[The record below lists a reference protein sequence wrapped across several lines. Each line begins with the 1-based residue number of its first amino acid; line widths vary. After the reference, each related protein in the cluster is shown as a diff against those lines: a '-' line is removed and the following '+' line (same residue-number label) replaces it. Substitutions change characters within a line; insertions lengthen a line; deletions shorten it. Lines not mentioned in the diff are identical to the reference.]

1 MHLSELQMDL
11 GRHARSDMTTAI
23 DGVFISKVDAP
34 TSPSPSMSGT
44 VLALIAQGAKRL
56 ALGEAVY
63 EYRAGQYLVA
73 SVDLPVTGHWTE
85 ASARSPALGFGLI
98 LEPAVTAELLLAAE
112 PEAIP
117 RGTGHTP
124 RGIAVSDASPELLD
138 AVSRLVRLL
147 DRPQDIR
154 TLAPLIKREILWRL
168 MTGEQGTLVRQ
179 FGLADSKLTYIGRAV
194 RWIRDHYT
202 QAFRVDDL
210 AQMSGMSAS
219 AFYRHFQAVTAMSPI
234 QFQKQIR
241 LQEARLALAIHPAE
255 ITGVAY
261 SVGYG
266 SPSQFSRDYRRQFGA
281 SPSEDAA
288 QLHTTAEGTALAL
301 P

>member
-1 MHLSELQMDL
+1 MHLGELQALL
-11 GRHARSDMTTAI
+11 GRHARPDMTTAI
-23 DGVFISKVDAP
+23 DGVFISKVDEP
-34 TSPSPSMSGT
+34 TAPSPSMSGT

-56 ALGEAVY
+56 ALGGSVY

-85 ASARSPALGFGLI
+85 ASPRSPALGFGLI
-98 LEPAVTAELLLAAE
+98 LESSAIAELLLAAE
-112 PEAIP
+112 PGAIP

-124 RGIAVSDASPELLD
+124 HGIAVSDGPPELLD
-138 AVSRLVRLL
+138 VVIRLVRLL
-147 DRPQDIR
+147 DRRQDIR

-168 MTGEQGTLVRQ
+168 LTGEQGTLVRQ
-179 FGLADSKLTYIGRAV
+179 FGLADSNLMYIGRAV
-194 RWIRDHYT
+194 KWIRDHYA
-202 QAFRVDDL
+202 QPFRVDDL
-210 AQMSGMSAS
+210 ARMSGMSAS

-241 LQEARLALAIHPAE
+241 LHEARLALATHPMD
-255 ITGVAY
+255 ITGLAY
-261 SVGYG
+261 RVGYG

-281 SPSEDAA
+281 SPSQDAA
-288 QLHTTAEGTALAL
+288 QLHTTAESAVPAL